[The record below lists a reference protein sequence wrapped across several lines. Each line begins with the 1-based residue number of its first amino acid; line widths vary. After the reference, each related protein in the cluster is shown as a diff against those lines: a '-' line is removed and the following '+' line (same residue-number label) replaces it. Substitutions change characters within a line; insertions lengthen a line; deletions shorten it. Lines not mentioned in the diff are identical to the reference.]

1 MTVSIIPD
9 KELKKNGLII
19 KIEPEKYIVGSL
31 TNSEK
36 IKNKDK
42 YEFYQLSIP
51 FDADKKLKLIG
62 NPTQLNYY

>member
-42 YEFYQLSIP
+42 YEFY
-51 FDADKKLKLIG
+51 
-62 NPTQLNYY
+62 